1 MCSLDLCLDLNYSHW
16 IFQGFSLFSYQGT
29 LLLSCD
35 NLLSLS
41 LCFIKVNTK
50 FCLFKNTFKKNG
62 EGGIWTL
69 APVSRPIPL
78 AGAPLRPLEYFSKG
92 NEFLQIQLFAPW
104 RIVYSTKYKVVCQS
118 KKSLFFA
125 FFRFIFLLT
134 RCCVSSYYKALFL
147 SSLCLFYARTIY
159 MFPLFS
165 KIIHIF

>member
-1 MCSLDLCLDLNYSHW
+1 MFVCCCRLSAP
-16 IFQGFSLFSYQGT
+16 T
-29 LLLSCD
+29 LIDYHAC
-35 NLLSLS
+35 LSLS
-41 LCFIKVNTK
+41 TYNFNS
-50 FCLFKNTFKKNG
+50 FKIIFLEKRSG

-118 KKSLFFA
+118 KKSLFFG